1 MIKKSLNFVNLTGKH
16 IYDGLRMQ
24 EVLLRHT
31 DQNWFIYNTGPT
43 QPAIVLGYSAK
54 VPTLVDVDLAKKNN
68 IPLIRRF
75 TGGGTVIVDHRAFFT
90 SLIMNAEDL
99 GIKPYP
105 RNIMDWSES
114 VFKPVFSE
122 ITTSD
127 GVFSL
132 RENDYVIGDLKV
144 GGNAQSI
151 TRGRFVHHTSFLWD
165 FDADNMKYL
174 LMPSKRP
181 DYRGD
186 RDHNDFL
193 TRLCLHIPSREA
205 FLELLVSQLSEK
217 FDLEHV
223 SHEDFASVIV
233 QACDGRPID
242 ELARTSYET
251 I

>member
-1 MIKKSLNFVNLTGKH
+1 MMKKSLNFVNLTGRH

-31 DQNWFIYNTGPT
+31 DQNWFIYNTGPKD
-43 QPAIVLGYSAK
+43 PAIVLGYSAK
-54 VPTLVDVDLAKKNN
+54 VPQLVDIDLAKRNN

-90 SLIMNAEDL
+90 SLIMSADDL
-99 GIKPYP
+99 EIKPYP
-105 RNIMDWSES
+105 RNIMEWSET

-122 ITTSD
+122 IISSD
-127 GVFSL
+127 AEFSL

-165 FDADNMKYL
+165 FDAENMKYL

-181 DYRGD
+181 EYRGD
-186 RDHNDFL
+186 RSHDDFL
-193 TRLCLHIPSREA
+193 TRLCLHIPSRES
-205 FLELLVSQLSEK
+205 FLERLEAELSDK
-217 FDLEHV
+217 FDLKYV
-223 SHEDFASVIV
+223 SQEDLAVLV
-233 QACDGRPID
+233 ADACGGKPVD
-242 ELARTSYET
+242 ELARTRYEDV
-251 I
+251 